1 MQYRVPIKNKFE
13 WQKAVLDK
21 DLSTPPTSPSVG
33 DRYIVASGATGDWS
47 GHENDIAEWNGS
59 SWEFTSPLEGMITYV
74 KDEDKLYQYITS
86 WGEFSSSSS
95 IADRIEKTVTQ
106 NSHGFSVGDILS
118 FNGTSYVKA
127 KADSVS
133 NAEVVG
139 IVSSV
144 VDSNNF
150 KLVYSGYVS
159 GLSGLTAG
167 EVYFLSDSTAGALT
181 STEPTTEG
189 SISKPVLLAISNTE
203 GIFINFRGIEITDNT
218 SYYGSFTNS
227 DLSSGKLTI
236 THNLGHKYCSV
247 TIIDNNDKVIIPDD
261 VTYSSTNSLEVD
273 LTSYG
278 TITGTWR
285 YVVLD
290 VGATSTS
297 TPKKIQDEDGDTFLD
312 TEETSDKDEIVGKV
326 AGVEVLRIYSSGI
339 VDLAKQSGCAGY
351 LGTAQSVDSDIQ
363 TKVAFDTKEY
373 DSQNEYD
380 NTTNYRFTA
389 TKDGK
394 YLITCK
400 ITFSD
405 ALNTTSRIFVS
416 IYKNGSECKN
426 SDVGGSSGTYQGP
439 IISTVVHLTAGDYI
453 EFYIFQQT
461 GASKSLY
468 NSSVYT
474 YFSITKIQ

>member
-33 DRYIVASGATGDWS
+33 DRYIVASSATGDWN
-47 GHENDIAEWNGS
+47 GHDGEIAEWNGF
-59 SWEFTSPLEGMITYV
+59 SWEFTSPLEGMMTYV
-74 KDEDKLYQYITS
+74 KDEDKLYQYTTS

-95 IADRIEKTVTQ
+95 ITDRIEKTITQ

-118 FNGTSYVKA
+118 FNGTSYAKA

-189 SISKPVLLAISNTE
+189 SISKPVLLAISSTE

-247 TIIDNNDKVIIPDD
+247 TIIDNNDKIIIPDD
-261 VTYSSTNSLEVD
+261 VTYVDENSLQVD
-273 LTSYG
+273 LSSFG
-278 TITGTWR
+278 TLTGTWR

-290 VGATSTS
+290 VGAANTS
-297 TPKKIQDEDGDTFLD
+297 TPKKIQDNDADTYID
-312 TEETSDKDEIVGKV
+312 VEATTDSDEIIAKN
-326 AGVEVLRIYSSGI
+326 AGVETLHIYSSGI
-339 VDLAKQSGCAGY
+339 LDLPKQSGCRVY
-351 LGTAQSVDSDIQ
+351 RGTSNQ
-363 TKVAFDTKEY
+363 T
-373 DSQNEYD
+373 
-380 NTTNYRFTA
+380 
-389 TKDGK
+389 
-394 YLITCK
+394 IP
-400 ITFSD
+400 
-405 ALNTTSRIFVS
+405 VS
-416 IYKNGSECKN
+416 Y
-426 SDVGGSSGTYQGP
+426 T
-439 IISTVVHLTAGDYI
+439 HLT
-453 EFYIFQQT
+453 
-461 GASKSLY
+461 LP
-468 NSSVYT
+468 
-474 YFSITKIQ
+474 TKA